1 MISFFA
7 YSHNILLFTQKQKKH
22 KGYGLC
28 DTFPVTFNN
37 HSKTLTYIAVF
48 LQTSVFFRN
57 YSLFK
62 SPE

>member
-7 YSHNILLFTQKQKKH
+7 YSHNILLFTQKQKKKH

-48 LQTSVFFRN
+48 LQTSF
-57 YSLFK
+57 L
-62 SPE
+62 

>member
-1 MISFFA
+1 MISFFFA
-7 YSHNILLFTQKQKKH
+7 YSHNILLFTQKQKKKH

-48 LQTSVFFRN
+48 LQTSF
-57 YSLFK
+57 L
-62 SPE
+62 